1 MADNGNPM
9 TAAADPRTGAGLS
22 VAVSVRREQ
31 FPVVATF
38 DVPAGGT
45 VAILGPNG
53 AGKSTLLAMLAGLLL
68 PDSGSVVLAG
78 RVLTRSEGGRVH
90 TVPPEQRRVGLM
102 GQDPLLFPHLSA
114 LENVAFGPRSQG
126 RSRAA
131 SRSIAGEWL
140 DRMGLPGLAGRRPS
154 QLSGGQRQRVALAR
168 ALAAEPALLLLDE
181 PLGALDAETVPEIRQ
196 VLRTHLRDSGTTSIV
211 VTHDVVDAAVLADRL
226 IVLDRGRVVDD
237 GTAGEV
243 LATPRSSFGAVLAG
257 LNLVLGTVEGDA
269 GTADG
274 AAVRTADGL
283 VLSGVAA
290 TPLAR
295 GERAAAVFRPSAVSV
310 YRSAPGG
317 SPRNHWAATV
327 ATLEPGTAAVRL
339 RTGGEPAVAV
349 DVTPAAVAEMH
360 LAPGMPVVLS
370 VKATEVVIHQ
380 R

>member
-1 MADNGNPM
+1 VADDRQPV
-9 TAAADPRTGAGLS
+9 TERADRAPAELS

-31 FPVVATF
+31 FPVVVAF
-38 DVPAGGT
+38 DVPAGET
-45 VAILGPNG
+45 VAVLGPNG
-53 AGKSTLLAMLAGLLL
+53 AGKSTLLAMLAGLLV
-68 PDSGSVVLAG
+68 PDSGLVALAG
-78 RVLTRSEGGRVH
+78 RVLTRCEDGRAQS
-90 TVPPEQRRVGLM
+90 VPPEQRRVGLM

-114 LENVAFGPRSQG
+114 LDNVAFGPRSQG
-126 RSRAA
+126 RSRAV
-131 SRSIAGEWL
+131 SRSIAGDWL
-140 DRMGLPGLAGRRPS
+140 DRMGLPGLSGRRPG

-237 GTAGEV
+237 GTTTEV

-257 LNLVLGTVEGDA
+257 LNLVVGAVVDDA
-269 GTADG
+269 GTGDG
-274 AAVRTADGL
+274 AGVRTPDGL
-283 VLSGVAA
+283 LLSGVAA
-290 TPLAR
+290 TPLAQ

-317 SPRNHWAATV
+317 SPRNHWEATI

-339 RTGGEPAVAV
+339 RTRGDPAVAV
-349 DVTPAAVAEMH
+349 DVTPAAVAELA
-360 LAPGMPVVLS
+360 LAPGMSVVLS